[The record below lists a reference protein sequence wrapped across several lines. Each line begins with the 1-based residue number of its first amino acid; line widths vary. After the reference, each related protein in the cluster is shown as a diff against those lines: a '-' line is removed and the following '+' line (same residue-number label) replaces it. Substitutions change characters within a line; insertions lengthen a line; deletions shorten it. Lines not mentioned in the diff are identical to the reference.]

1 MLYLDIE
8 ANAFMYRMVRSIVG
22 TLLQVGA
29 GTLSVAQFE
38 MQFHAAD
45 RGLAG
50 PTAPANGLCLM
61 AVYY

>member
-8 ANAFMYRMVRSIVG
+8 ANAFLYRMARSIAG

-29 GTLSVAQFE
+29 GTLSVVQFGE
-38 MQFHAAD
+38 QFHAAD
-45 RGLAG
+45 RSLAG